1 MVGTAPYSGLLE
13 IDTLPDDK
21 IAGCDLPPEPREFPL
36 GEPGARTYVPG
47 HYQQRDWMGES
58 DTRCLMV
65 TESETVL
72 PFQWVEVL
80 LQEETLAGHVIVNG
94 PPRAPAS
101 PEQKS

>member
-47 HYQQRDWMGES
+47 HYQQRD
-58 DTRCLMV
+58 
-65 TESETVL
+65 
-72 PFQWVEVL
+72 
-80 LQEETLAGHVIVNG
+80 
-94 PPRAPAS
+94 
-101 PEQKS
+101 